1 MKQPTPIA
9 TSTSPKDAWGALVV
23 PKGSEVEIG
32 VSSPLSA
39 DLTDWGQDMLNGV
52 NLAIEKFG
60 GNLKGFK
67 VVALS
72 GDDQC
77 EVAPSVTVATQFSTS
92 ANMLG
97 VIDPMCSSTVVPASE
112 IYSKVHLLMIS
123 PSAQSVIVTARGLEN
138 VFRIIPDDNHQAQV
152 AVDYLY
158 NILKVKALGIIQDQ
172 SVFGQGLA
180 DAVQVYFKV
189 AGGTITGYQGITVGE
204 TDFSAVIATILSG
217 KPDAIYFGGM
227 DAESALLVNQ
237 LRKAGFTGYFF
248 GTDSIKSKPW
258 FVDKSGGAA
267 EGAFMTFSG
276 IDGQT
281 GYDEFLAAFK
291 AKFKGEPIGYGPG
304 SYDAAMIILK
314 AAEAVATVDND
325 GNLVINRKALADK
338 VRSTPFDGVTGH
350 IEFTSTGDLS
360 AVSITV
366 FKVVNGEIIAQKE
379 YKFIE
384 GKLVS

>member
-1 MKQPTPIA
+1 
-9 TSTSPKDAWGALVV
+9 VV
-23 PKGSEVEIG
+23 PKGSEVIIG

-39 DLTDWGQDMLNGV
+39 ENADFGQEMLNGV

-60 GNLKGFK
+60 GSLKGFK

-72 GDDQC
+72 GDDKC
-77 EVAPSVTVATQFSTS
+77 EVAQSVTVATQFS
-92 ANMLG
+92 ARADMLG
-97 VIDPMCSSTVVPASE
+97 VIGPMCSGSVVPVSE

-138 VFRIIPDDNHQAQV
+138 VFRIIPNDNHQAQV
-152 AVDYLY
+152 AADYLY
-158 NILKVKALGIIQDQ
+158 NILKVKALGIVQDQ
-172 SVFGQGLA
+172 SASGQGLA

-189 AGGTITGYQGITVGE
+189 AGGTITGYQGINVGE

-217 KPDAIYFGGM
+217 KPDAIYFGGT
-227 DAESALLVNQ
+227 DAEAALLVDQ

-248 GTDSIKSKPW
+248 GTDGIASNPW
-258 FVDKSGGAA
+258 FVDESGGAA
-267 EGAFMTFSG
+267 EGAFMTFSEV
-276 IDGQT
+276 DGQT
-281 GYDEFLAAFK
+281 GYDEFLATFK
-291 AKFKGEPIGYGPG
+291 DKFNGEPFGYGPG
-304 SYDAAMIILK
+304 SYDAAMIMLK
-314 AAEAVATVDND
+314 AADAIATVDND
-325 GNLVINRKALADK
+325 GNLVISRKALADE

-366 FKVVNGEIIAQKE
+366 FKVVNGEFLAQKE
-379 YKFIE
+379 YKFIA